1 MVHVPTKAAEGQRN
15 LAAEEDGQGTIINKQ
30 WRRKKFTTP
39 IISISISITF
49 NILGSSFVGV
59 KAAIVSLFVCI
70 IK

>member
-49 NILGSSFVGV
+49 NILGSFDGV